1 MTTQS
6 ALYVGSVVHRRL
18 RPKAH
23 RLRYRVFYLLLD
35 LDALSELARRLRL
48 FSIGRFNLFGFYPQD
63 HLFSRDGD
71 LRGEV
76 KTLLR
81 NAGLETDNGPV
92 RLLTTPRI
100 LGYGFNPLSIFFCYR
115 ENGALQAILYE
126 VHNTFHE
133 RHCYLF
139 TLDEAKPALRHVC
152 AKEFYVSP
160 FMPLD
165 LNYAFRLKPPDRD
178 CRIAISVADET
189 GPLLVATQKLER
201 RPLDDRALLRIFLL
215 YPLQS
220 LKVIVAIH
228 YEALLIWLKGVAVH
242 LHPLQPDK
250 HVTVVAT
257 RKSEKGSFT

>member
-1 MTTQS
+1 MITS
-6 ALYVGSVVHRRL
+6 ALYTGSVVHRRL

-35 LDALSELARRLRL
+35 LDALPALAQRLRL
-48 FSIGRFNLFGFYPQD
+48 FSIGRFNFFGFYPRD
-63 HLFSRDGD
+63 HLFSRSGD
-71 LRGEV
+71 LHSEV
-76 KTLLR
+76 KTILR
-81 NAGLETDNGPV
+81 NAGLETDDGPI

-139 TLDEAKPALRHVC
+139 SIEDAAPVLRHVC
-152 AKEFYVSP
+152 AKAFYVSP
-160 FMPLD
+160 FLQPD
-165 LNYAFRLKPPDRD
+165 LHYAFRVTSPDRG
-178 CRIAISVADET
+178 CRIAISVADAT
-189 GPLLVATQKLER
+189 GPLLVATQSLER
-201 RPLDDRALLRIFLL
+201 QSLDDRALLRIFLL

-228 YEALLIWLKGVAVH
+228 YEALLIWLKGVSVH
-242 LHPLQPDK
+242 LHPLQAEE

-257 RKSEKGSFT
+257 RKNEKGNFT

>member
-1 MTTQS
+1 MMITS
-6 ALYVGSVVHRRL
+6 ALYTGSVIHRRL

-35 LDALSELARRLRL
+35 LEALPTLARRLRL
-48 FSIGRFNLFGFYPQD
+48 FSIGRFNFFGFYPQD
-63 HLFSRDGD
+63 HLFSRSGD

-76 KTLLR
+76 KAILR

-115 ENGALQAILYE
+115 ENGALHAILYE

-139 TLDEAKPALRHVC
+139 SLEDAGPVLRHVC

-160 FMPLD
+160 FLQPD
-165 LNYAFRLKPPDRD
+165 LGYAFRVMPPDRD
-178 CRIAISVADET
+178 CRIAISVADAT
-189 GPLLVATQKLER
+189 GTLLVAAQSLER
-201 RPLDDRALLRIFLL
+201 QPLDDRALLRIFLT

-242 LHPLQPDK
+242 LHPLQAKK

-257 RKSEKGSFT
+257 RKNEKGNFT